1 MGGVGARTKRA
12 STAVAF
18 MRAEEYVP
26 GGAVD
31 RSERGAPRLRRKRG
45 ESVVRLFRV
54 LAVLVLLAVGV
65 PAAVHSATGPS
76 RASHGRDTLPL
87 LPPLKRQGSP
97 EAVVAEHLAALNA
110 CDWNR
115 LMAQYPPSVHF
126 FLPGGMVVIGRQAVG
141 ELFLGFCK
149 SRAEGG
155 NLGLIFTP
163 QQTFKVGKTINTQW
177 SAEASFLTEPYL
189 GADAYVTKGGLMYA
203 QVTTFGAP
211 PLPYK

>member
-1 MGGVGARTKRA
+1 M
-12 STAVAF
+12 
-18 MRAEEYVP
+18 
-26 GGAVD
+26 
-31 RSERGAPRLRRKRG
+31 
-45 ESVVRLFRV
+45 RLFRV
-54 LAVLVLLAVGV
+54 LAVLALLAVGV
-65 PAAVHSATGPS
+65 PVAVHSATGPS
-76 RASHGRDTLPL
+76 RAGHARHTPPL
-87 LPPLKRQGSP
+87 FPPLKRQPTP

-126 FLPGGMVVIGRQAVG
+126 FLPGGVVVAGRQAVG

-163 QQTFKVGKTINTQW
+163 EQTFKVGKTINAQW
-177 SAEASFLTEPYL
+177 RAEADFLTEAYR

>member
-1 MGGVGARTKRA
+1 M
-12 STAVAF
+12 
-18 MRAEEYVP
+18 
-26 GGAVD
+26 
-31 RSERGAPRLRRKRG
+31 
-45 ESVVRLFRV
+45 RLFRV
-54 LAVLVLLAVGV
+54 LAVLALLAVGV
-65 PAAVHSATGPS
+65 PAAVHSATTGPS
-76 RASHGRDTLPL
+76 RGGHARNTPPL
-87 LPPLKRQGSP
+87 FPPLKRQPTP

-126 FLPGGMVVIGRQAVG
+126 FLPGGVVIVGRKAVG
-141 ELFLGFCK
+141 ELFTGFCK

-163 QQTFKVGKTINTQW
+163 EQTFKVGKTINAQW
-177 SAEASFLTEPYL
+177 RAEADFLTEPYR

>member
-1 MGGVGARTKRA
+1 M
-12 STAVAF
+12 
-18 MRAEEYVP
+18 
-26 GGAVD
+26 
-31 RSERGAPRLRRKRG
+31 
-45 ESVVRLFRV
+45 RLFRV
-54 LAVLVLLAVGV
+54 LAVLALLAVGV

-76 RASHGRDTLPL
+76 RAGHARNTPPL
-87 LPPLKRQGSP
+87 FPPLKRQPTP

-126 FLPGGMVVIGRQAVG
+126 FLPGGTVIVGRKAVG
-141 ELFLGFCK
+141 ELFTGFCK

-163 QQTFKVGKTINTQW
+163 EQTFKVGKTINTQW
-177 SAEASFLTEPYL
+177 RAEADFLTEPYR

>member
-1 MGGVGARTKRA
+1 M
-12 STAVAF
+12 
-18 MRAEEYVP
+18 
-26 GGAVD
+26 
-31 RSERGAPRLRRKRG
+31 
-45 ESVVRLFRV
+45 RLFRV
-54 LAVLVLLAVGV
+54 LAILALLAVGV

-76 RASHGRDTLPL
+76 RAGHARNTPPL
-87 LPPLKRQGSP
+87 FPPLKRQPTP

-115 LMAQYPPSVHF
+115 LMAQYPPSVRF
-126 FLPGGMVVIGRQAVG
+126 FLPGGVVIVGRKAVG
-141 ELFLGFCK
+141 ELFTGFCK

-155 NLGLIFTP
+155 NFGLIFTP
-163 QQTFKVGKTINTQW
+163 EQTFKVGKTINTQW
-177 SAEASFLTEPYL
+177 RAEADFLTEPYR

>member
-1 MGGVGARTKRA
+1 M
-12 STAVAF
+12 
-18 MRAEEYVP
+18 
-26 GGAVD
+26 
-31 RSERGAPRLRRKRG
+31 
-45 ESVVRLFRV
+45 RLFRV
-54 LAVLVLLAVGV
+54 LAVLALLAVGV
-65 PAAVHSATGPS
+65 PAAVHSATTGPS
-76 RASHGRDTLPL
+76 RGGQARNTPPL
-87 LPPLKRQGSP
+87 FPPLKRQPTP

-126 FLPGGMVVIGRQAVG
+126 FLPGGVVIVGRKAVG
-141 ELFLGFCK
+141 ELFTGFCK

-163 QQTFKVGKTINTQW
+163 EQTFRVGKTINTQW
-177 SAEASFLTEPYL
+177 RAEADFLTEPYR